1 MSMADAIDAAATADS
16 PPITAW
22 RRLFV
27 IAAVLICLVVPTARL
42 TGASDL
48 HDQTQ
53 EKTSAYTTDLAL
65 HATDWRRWV
74 LPMQQGTY
82 PATKPP
88 LYNWIAMPI
97 VWLTDGRVEWPH
109 HLPSLLA
116 YLALCV
122 LLWRLGDRLDPR
134 GITGPLA
141 AIILASNYAW
151 FKLSVLVRPDT
162 LLSLWLALGWVGVTL
177 VLSGAG
183 TTRQRSIWR
192 AVIWISCALAVLT
205 KGPPALVI
213 PLFAAALGWFDARGA
228 AGGPASRLRRSS
240 HALREC
246 GALWGI
252 PFVLGVTAV
261 WIGLVWRINPDH
273 LYNTLLREEFVDRAM
288 GTGAEGVKEGPWD
301 LIRTALNMP
310 LYFVT
315 RFVPWSILFFG
326 ALIDLRKAR
335 ADGGAAAAL
344 DDPRPDPFRPADWM
358 RSGVIYTILVVVVF
372 TLSAGKRADYIA
384 SAYISAALVAA
395 WCLTHLGWRLA
406 ARQPALIVAI
416 AGLTTA
422 GLIAHERLNGY
433 AAHYPLADSLWSFAR
448 QVRPEIEARPHPLEF
463 YRTGVAPLQV
473 MLQRSQPVL
482 VEPAALAA
490 RIDANGETWL
500 IVAGRGIDDVLDQA
514 AKHGW
519 NLEQRATSVPAK
531 GSEGAAPVEMRLYL
545 VSPLP

>member
-1 MSMADAIDAAATADS
+1 MSMADAIDAAAAADS
-16 PPITAW
+16 TLSTTW
-22 RRLFV
+22 RRVFV
-27 IAAVLICLVVPTARL
+27 VAAVLICLIIPTARL

-116 YLALCV
+116 YLAVCV
-122 LLWRLGDRLDPR
+122 LLWRIGDRLDPR

-151 FKLSVLVRPDT
+151 FKLSMLVRPDT

-177 VLSGAG
+177 LLSGAG
-183 TTRQRSIWR
+183 STRRRSMWR

-205 KGPPALVI
+205 KGPPALLI
-213 PLFAAALGWFDARGA
+213 PMFAAALGWFDARGA

-252 PFVLGVTAV
+252 PLVLGVTAV
-261 WIGLVWRINPDH
+261 WVGLVWRIDPDH

-288 GTGAEGVKEGPWD
+288 GTGAEGVKQGPWD

-315 RFVPWSILFFG
+315 RFVPWSIFFFG
-326 ALIDLRKAR
+326 ALIDLGKAR
-335 ADGGAAAAL
+335 GETSSVETLAGSQGA
-344 DDPRPDPFRPADWM
+344 PEGSRYWM

-384 SAYISAALVAA
+384 SSYISAALVAA

-406 ARQPALIVAI
+406 DRQPAMILAI
-416 AGLTTA
+416 AGLTAA
-422 GLIAHERLNGY
+422 GLIVHERINGY

-448 QVRPEIEARPHPLEF
+448 EVRPQIEAQPHPIEF

-473 MLQRSQPVL
+473 MLQCSQPVV
-482 VEPAALAA
+482 VEPDALVTH
-490 RIDANGETWL
+490 IESTHQSWL
-500 IVAGRGIDDVLDQA
+500 IVTHRGVDDVLEQA
-514 AKHGW
+514 TTHGW
-519 NLEQRATSVPAK
+519 NLELRATSTPAK
-531 GSEGAAPVEMRLYL
+531 GSESAAPLEMRLYL
-545 VSPLP
+545 VSSSR